1 MASTASRRGAIIE
14 GINVTPL
21 VDITLVLLIIFIVT
35 AKLVVTAA
43 VPLDLP
49 KATQSEELQT
59 ILSVVVPAEG
69 PILVDGVTIGDA
81 ALAHKARAALAADPE
96 LRAVIQADRAVP
108 HGRVMDVLDTL
119 KSAGLVRVAFGAVRP
134 ETGAQPVGAVRSE
147 GGARPEGASSDR
159 AR

>member
-1 MASTASRRGAIIE
+1 MATSAPRRGGIVE

-35 AKLVVTAA
+35 AKLVVTPA

-49 KATQSEELQT
+49 KASQSEELQT
-59 ILSVVVPAEG
+59 ILSVVVP
-69 PILVDGVTIGDA
+69 VDGTIQVDGTATDEMELGA
-81 ALAHKARAALAADPE
+81 KARAALARDPE

-108 HGRVMDVLDTL
+108 HGRVMGVLDAL

-134 ETGAQPVGAVRSE
+134 QSGPATE
-147 GGARPEGASSDR
+147 GGTAGR

>member
-1 MASTASRRGAIIE
+1 MATSTPRRGGIIE

-35 AKLVVTAA
+35 AKLVVTPA

-49 KATQSEELQT
+49 KASQSEEIQT
-59 ILSVVVPAEG
+59 VLSVIVPADG
-69 PILVDGVTIGDA
+69 PLQVDGSASDEA
-81 ALAHKARAALAADPE
+81 ALVARARTALAADPE

-108 HGRVMDVLDTL
+108 HGRVMSVLDSL
-119 KSAGLVRVAFGAVRP
+119 KAAGLARVAFGAIPPENVR
-134 ETGAQPVGAVRSE
+134 TK
-147 GGARPEGASSDR
+147 GGSTDR